1 MVRLNI
7 PDMCPSISDA
17 EAKMAL
23 VADGVSALLIDGKL
37 TSGSSGTF
45 PTVNPA
51 TEEVLGAA
59 ADADA
64 DDMGRAIEAARRAF
78 DETDWSRNTEL
89 RVRCV
94 RQLRDAMREHV
105 EELRELTISEV
116 GAPRMLT
123 AAAQLEGPVTDLG
136 FAADTAESYQWN
148 QDLGEAAPMG
158 IPTRRTIAREAVGVV
173 GAITPWNFPHQI
185 NLAKLGPALAAGNTV
200 VLKPA
205 PDTPWC
211 AAVLGEIIVEHTDFP
226 PGVVNIITSS
236 DHGVG
241 ALLAKDPRVDMV
253 SFTGSTATGRSVMSD
268 AAVTIKRVF
277 LELGGKSA
285 FVVLDDADLGGACSV
300 AAFTAAMHA
309 GQGCAIT
316 TRLVVPRTRYDE
328 AVGIAAATMGSI
340 KPGDPTNAKT
350 VCGPLISARQRDR
363 VQSYLDLA
371 IAEGGTFA
379 CGGGRPANRD
389 VGFFIEPTVIAGLT
403 NDARPAREEIFGP
416 VLTVLAHAGDDDAA
430 RIANDSP
437 YGLSGTVFSADPQ
450 RAAQFASRLRVG
462 TVNVNGGVW
471 YSADAPFGGYKQSGN
486 GREMGLAGFEE
497 YLETKLVA
505 TAIT

>member
-1 MVRLNI
+1 
-7 PDMCPSISDA
+7 
-17 EAKMAL
+17 MAL
-23 VADGVSALLIDGKL
+23 LADGVSSLFIDGKRCE
-37 TSGSSGTF
+37 GAAGTF
-45 PTVNPA
+45 ATVNPA
-51 TEEVLGAA
+51 TEETLGVA

-64 DDMGRAIEAARRAF
+64 GDMDRAIEAARRAF
-78 DETDWSRNTEL
+78 DDTDWSRNTEL

-94 RQLRDAMREHV
+94 RQLRDAMREHI
-105 EELRELTISEV
+105 EELRALTISEV

-123 AAAQLEGPVTDLG
+123 AAAQLEGPVNDLA
-136 FAADTAESYQWN
+136 FSADTAESYSWK
-148 QDLGEAAPMG
+148 QDLGAAAPMG
-158 IPTRRTIAREAVGVV
+158 IPTRRTLVREAVGVV

-211 AAVLGEIIVEHTDFP
+211 AAVLGELIADCTDIP
-226 PGVVNIITSS
+226 PGVVNIVTSS
-236 DHGVG
+236 EHGLG

-253 SFTGSTATGRSVMSD
+253 SFTGSTATGRSVMAD
-268 AAVTIKRVF
+268 GAATIKRMF

-285 FVVLDDADLGGACSV
+285 FIVLDDADLAAASSV
-300 AAFTAAMHA
+300 SAFTASMHA

-316 TRLVVPRTRYDE
+316 TRLVVPRARYDE
-328 AVGIAAATMGSI
+328 AVAIAAGTMSSI
-340 KPGDPTNAKT
+340 KPGDPDDART
-350 VCGPLISARQRDR
+350 VCGPLISQRQRDR
-363 VQSYLDLA
+363 VQGYLDLA

-379 CGGGRPANRD
+379 CGGGRPAGRQ
-389 VGFFIEPTVIAGLT
+389 VGYFIEPTVIADLT

-416 VLTVLAHAGDDDAA
+416 VLTVLAHDGDDDAV

-437 YGLSGTVFSADPQ
+437 YGLSGTVYSGDPQ
-450 RAAQFASRLRVG
+450 RAADVAARLRVG

-471 YSADAPFGGYKQSGN
+471 YCADAPFGGYKQSGI

-497 YLETKLVA
+497 YLETKLIA
-505 TAIT
+505 TAAN

>member
-1 MVRLNI
+1 
-7 PDMCPSISDA
+7 
-17 EAKMAL
+17 MAL
-23 VADGVSALLIDGKL
+23 LADGVSSLLIEGEL
-37 TSGSSGTF
+37 TSGNQGTF
-45 PTVNPA
+45 ATVNPA

-64 DDMGRAIEAARRAF
+64 QDMGRAIEAARRAF
-78 DETDWSRNTEL
+78 DDTDWSRDTEL
-89 RVRCV
+89 RVRCI
-94 RQLRDAMREHV
+94 RQLRDSMRAHV
-105 EELRELTISEV
+105 EELREITIAEV

-123 AAAQLEGPVTDLG
+123 AGAQLEGPVDDLS
-136 FAADTAESYQWN
+136 FAADTAESYQWSS
-148 QDLGEAAPMG
+148 DLGVASPMG

-185 NLAKLGPALAAGNTV
+185 NLAKLGSALAAGNTI

-226 PGVVNIITSS
+226 PGVVNIVTSS
-236 DHGVG
+236 DHSVG
-241 ALLAKDPRVDMV
+241 ALLANDPRVDMV
-253 SFTGSTATGRSVMSD
+253 SFTGSTATGRAVMSD
-268 AAVTIKRVF
+268 AAATIKKVF

-285 FVVLDDADLGGACSV
+285 FVVLDDADLNGACAVS
-300 AAFTAAMHA
+300 AFTASMHA

-316 TRLVVPRTRYDE
+316 TRLVVPRARYDE
-328 AVGIAAATMGSI
+328 AVAIAAGTMGSI
-340 KPGDPTNAKT
+340 KPGDPDDPGT
-350 VCGPLISARQRDR
+350 VCGPVISGRQRDR

-379 CGGGRPANRD
+379 CGGGRPADRD
-389 VGFFIEPTVIAGLT
+389 TGFFIEPTVIAGLT

-416 VLTVLAHAGDDDAA
+416 VLTVIAHDGDEDAL
-430 RIANDSP
+430 RIANDSS
-437 YGLSGTVFSADPQ
+437 YGLSGTVFSADPE
-450 RAAQFASRLRVG
+450 RAARFASRLRVG

-497 YLETKLVA
+497 YLEIKTIA
-505 TAIT
+505 TAV